1 MSLAYSSLHSFRSIV
16 ASAINDTHLFCIDST
31 PTIYQFSLLGA
42 QEKHANVK
50 GFQSYPYRYGNAVM
64 ISHNAQHAL
73 ICDASNDRVLL
84 LSLDPIKLLSSISVT
99 KKPDIAHLSENG
111 KYFVIGSNSGR
122 LSIYE
127 TLSCKCLFELNLPD
141 EIVTVAFSKQGNKL
155 AISTMDKK
163 IHLLYIE
170 TKKIAYVFKIDDIVE
185 ALTFSNDNNK
195 IIAFSRF
202 GTTHILNIMS
212 KQQFLGEPF
221 MEWPTHIATG
231 FNPHVILLGSRSNK
245 LSIYSNSDGAKLGS
259 VSLEYWGI
267 TSISASSE
275 RVFVGFSDGNGIIID
290 MREPID
296 HATKALES
304 KNIGWLCQI
313 ALESPLI
320 FINSALCTLI
330 EYYHQEIFAYH
341 PSSAEEKQGYEVIT
355 ALIVSDST
363 IRKELLQKLYTSEDI
378 VPFMEQIAEG
388 NTQHACNAAYEAP
401 LLRQLREFHEVRS
414 SCLQELMYEIKL
426 LESDPEKFK
435 EYIESVPANCSQC
448 VHSLI
453 PSPETLEE
461 NYKKL
466 ASSAQSNNFSAIM
479 EITEQHDVLRQTK
492 IYRRVM
498 NYGEALIDKT
508 LMMIAAGKMNE
519 AEVYATKLSRIKP
532 FASTGNDFKNQI
544 KAYDTFMN
552 ASQSKN
558 LPKLFSMASEF
569 PALRTTE
576 VFKNHLDE
584 YKKTVYLP
592 ASHHAKSGD
601 VAKVISTIAPYS
613 AIEYFEE
620 KNFIL
625 IKQALIHE
633 IELYAPYGEEQ
644 SLLDR
649 YHGYFGWDQEYAGVC
664 TLFHIVPNELKKL
677 DDPSPESKTL
687 TTLLTGER
695 KLRPLTHNE
704 ENDESKQ

>member
-16 ASAINDTHLFCIDST
+16 ASALSDTHMFCIDST

-42 QEKHANVK
+42 QEKHANLK
-50 GFQSYPYRYGNAVM
+50 GFQSYPYRYGNAVT
-64 ISHNAQHAL
+64 ISNDSRSAL
-73 ICDASNDRVLL
+73 ICDASNDRVLF
-84 LSLDPIKLLSSISVT
+84 LSLDPIKLISNISVT
-99 KKPDIAHLSENG
+99 KKPDIAHFSEND

-127 TLSCKCLFELNLPD
+127 TLSCERLFELQLPD

-170 TKKIAYVFKIDDIVE
+170 TKKIAHVFKIDDIVE
-185 ALTFSNDNNK
+185 ALTFSDDNNK

-202 GTTHILNIMS
+202 GITHILNIMS

-221 MEWPTHIATG
+221 MEWPTHIAKG
-231 FNPHVILLGSRSNK
+231 FNPHVILLGSRSNQ

-259 VSLEYWGI
+259 LSLEYWGI
-267 TSISASSE
+267 TSISASE
-275 RVFVGFSDGNGIIID
+275 QRVFIGFSDGNGTLID
-290 MREPID
+290 MKESID
-296 HATKALES
+296 QATKALES

-320 FINSALCTLI
+320 FINPALCAQI
-330 EYYHQEIFAYH
+330 EHYHQEIFAYH
-341 PSSAEEKQGYEVIT
+341 PSSAEEKQGYEAIT
-355 ALIVSDST
+355 ALIVSDGT
-363 IRKELLQKLYTSEDI
+363 IRKELLQKLYASEDI

-388 NTQHACNAAYEAP
+388 NTQHACNAAYDAP

-414 SCLQELMYEIKL
+414 NCLQELMYEIKL

-435 EYIESVPANCSQC
+435 EYIESVPASCSQC
-448 VHSLI
+448 VHSII

-466 ASSAQSNNFSAIM
+466 ASSAQANNFSAIM
-479 EITEQHDVLRQTK
+479 EITEQHHVLRQTK

-544 KAYDTFMN
+544 KAYDAFIN
-552 ASQSKN
+552 ASHSKN
-558 LPKLFSMASEF
+558 LPKIFALASEF

-576 VFKNHLDE
+576 VFKNHLDD
-584 YKKTVYLP
+584 YKKSVYFP
-592 ASHHAKSGD
+592 ASQCAKSGD
-601 VAKVISTIAPYS
+601 VAKVISTIAPYA

-620 KNFIL
+620 KNFSL
-625 IKQALIHE
+625 IKLGLISE
-633 IELYAPYGEEQ
+633 IKLYAPFGEEQ

-649 YHGYFGWDQEYAGVC
+649 YHDYFGWDQEYADVC
-664 TLFHIVPNELKKL
+664 EAFHIIPNELKKL
-677 DDPSPESKTL
+677 DDPLPETKTL
-687 TTLLTGER
+687 TTLLTGEKKVR
-695 KLRPLTHNE
+695 SLTHNE
-704 ENDESKQ
+704 DNNESQS

>member
-16 ASAINDTHLFCIDST
+16 ASVIDDTHVLCIDST
-31 PTIYQFSLLGA
+31 PTVYRFSLLGA
-42 QEKHANVK
+42 QEKHANLK
-50 GFQSYPYRYGNAVM
+50 GFQSYPYRYGNAVT
-64 ISHNAQHAL
+64 ISNDAQLAL

-84 LSLDPIKLLSSISVT
+84 LSLNPIKLLSNIAVT
-99 KKPDIAHLSENG
+99 KKPDIAHFSENS
-111 KYFVIGSNSGR
+111 KHFVIGSNSGR

-127 TLSCKCLFELNLPD
+127 TLSCERLFEIQLPD

-163 IHLLYIE
+163 VHLLYIE
-170 TKKIAYVFKIDDIVE
+170 TKKIAHVFKIDDIVE
-185 ALTFSNDNNK
+185 ALSFSDDNNK

-202 GTTHILNIMS
+202 GTTHILNIMM

-231 FNPHVILLGSRSNK
+231 FNPHIMLVGSRSNQ
-245 LSIYSNSDGAKLGS
+245 LAVYSNSDGANLGS

-267 TSISASSE
+267 TSLSASSDK
-275 RVFVGFSDGNGIIID
+275 VFVGFSDGNGIVID
-290 MREPID
+290 MKEPIKQ
-296 HATKALES
+296 ASKALEC

-320 FINSALCTLI
+320 FINPSLCALI
-330 EYYHQEIFAYH
+330 ESYHQEIFAYH
-341 PSSAEEKQGYEVIT
+341 PSSAEEKKGYEAIT
-355 ALIVSDST
+355 ALIVSDGT
-363 IRKELLQKLYTSEDI
+363 IRKQLLQKLYASEEI

-388 NTQHACNAAYEAP
+388 NTQHACNAAYDAP

-414 SCLQELMYEIKL
+414 SCLKELMYEIKL
-426 LESDPEKFK
+426 LETDPEKFK
-435 EYIESVPANCSQC
+435 EYIESVPASCSQC
-448 VHSLI
+448 VHSMI

-466 ASSAQSNNFSAIM
+466 ASSAQANNFSAIM
-479 EITEQHDVLRQTK
+479 EITEKHHVLRQTK

-544 KAYDTFMN
+544 KAYDSFMN

-558 LPKLFSMASEF
+558 FPKLFSLASEF

-576 VFKNHLDE
+576 TFKNHLDD
-584 YKKTVYLP
+584 YKKAVYIP
-592 ASHHAKSGD
+592 ASHYAKSGD
-601 VAKVISTIAPYS
+601 VAKVISTVAPYA

-620 KNFIL
+620 KNFLL

-644 SLLDR
+644 SLLDQ
-649 YHGYFGWDQEYAGVC
+649 YHRHFGWDQEYADVC
-664 TLFHIVPNELKKL
+664 TLLHIVPNELKKL
-677 DDPSPESKTL
+677 DDLSPESKTL

-695 KLRPLTHNE
+695 KLRTFRENE
-704 ENDESKQ
+704 EHDEPKQ